1 MNDELQKYQ
10 NSSLQLQ
17 PRIPHQNIWLRKF
30 VSKQTQKTYLRAIQ
44 DFIYFH
50 GLQEAEELQ
59 HLDQGHV
66 IEWREELLEQGLSH
80 RSINTKLSAL
90 SSLLKFLCEKQVVR
104 ENVTTGIQRPKVT
117 ANKVESPILTSQQ
130 VRKMLD
136 SPDTSSFKG
145 LRDWVILHIFFYTG
159 CRISEISYLKVQDF
173 YEDGGYWVLNL
184 KTKGGGHNRIA
195 INQELHIAIR
205 LYLEE
210 RGKKQNPV
218 GFSDDGQSLTVEKR
232 SPLIISLK
240 RGSVDQP
247 LSRYQ
252 THRIFHEYAR
262 KAGLPENIRP
272 HSARATFITNALE
285 NGASIESVQQTA
297 DHAWITTT
305 QMYDK
310 RSQEY
315 RESASFAVR
324 W

>member
-1 MNDELQKYQ
+1 MKREIQKNNDTSIEI
-10 NSSLQLQ
+10 Q

-44 DFIYFH
+44 DFVAFH
-50 GLQEAEELQ
+50 GLQSAEDLQ

-66 IEWREELLEQGLSH
+66 IDWREALLEQGLSH
-80 RSINTKLSAL
+80 RTINTKISAL

-104 ENVTTGIQRPKVT
+104 ENATTGIQRPKVKS
-117 ANKVESPILTSQQ
+117 NKVESPILTSLQ

-136 SPDTSSFKG
+136 APDTSNFKG
-145 LRDWVILHIFFYTG
+145 LRDWLILHIFFYTG
-159 CRISEISYLKVQDF
+159 CRISEISSLKVQDF

-184 KTKGGGHNRIA
+184 KTKGGGRNRIA
-195 INQELHIAIR
+195 INPELHIAVR
-205 LYLEE
+205 RYLEE
-210 RGKKQNPV
+210 RGQQNLV
-218 GFSDDGQSLTVEKR
+218 LSNGDGQHLTLDKR
-232 SPLIISLK
+232 SPLIVSFK
-240 RGSVDQP
+240 RGTVDQP

-310 RSQEY
+310 RNQEY

>member
-1 MNDELQKYQ
+1 MKNELQNNLDK
-10 NSSLQLQ
+10 SIEVQ

-44 DFIYFH
+44 DFVAFH
-50 GLQEAEELQ
+50 GLQSAEDLQ

-66 IEWREELLEQGLSH
+66 IDWREALLEQGLSH
-80 RSINTKLSAL
+80 RTINTKISAL

-104 ENVTTGIQRPKVT
+104 ENATTGIQRPKVKS
-117 ANKVESPILTSQQ
+117 NKVESPILTSQQ

-136 SPDTSSFKG
+136 APDTSNFKG
-145 LRDWVILHIFFYTG
+145 LRDWLILHIFFYTG
-159 CRISEISYLKVQDF
+159 CRISEIGSLKIQDF

-184 KTKGGGHNRIA
+184 KTKGGGRNRIA
-195 INQELHIAIR
+195 INQELHIAVR
-205 LYLEE
+205 RYLEE
-210 RGKKQNPV
+210 RGQHSTLDKK
-218 GFSDDGQSLTVEKR
+218 

-240 RGSVDQP
+240 RGTVNQP

-285 NGASIESVQQTA
+285 NGASIESVQHTA
-297 DHAWITTT
+297 DHAWISTT

-310 RSQEY
+310 RNQEY